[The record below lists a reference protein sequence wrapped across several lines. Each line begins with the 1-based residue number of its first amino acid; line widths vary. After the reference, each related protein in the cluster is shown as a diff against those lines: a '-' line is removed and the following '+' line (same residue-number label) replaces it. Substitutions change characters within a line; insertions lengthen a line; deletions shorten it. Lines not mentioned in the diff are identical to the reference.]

1 MSKFRHPEKQKNPIN
16 PIKKKPDWIRTK
28 LTNSREFFLTKS
40 VVNQNNLVTVC
51 QEANCPNITECWSKR
66 HATFMIMGD
75 TCTRA
80 CAFCDVKT
88 GRPNKLDPLEPKKI
102 SLAVKKLNLRHVVIT
117 SVDRDDLYDGG
128 SNHFYETI
136 METRK
141 ENTDTTIEVLTPD
154 FLRKGDA
161 YKKVLDAK
169 PDVFNHNIETVPS
182 LYLKVRP
189 GSRYFASLDLL
200 KNAKIVDEN
209 IFTKSGIM
217 VGMGETKDE
226 IIQVMDDLRS
236 AKVDFLTVGQ
246 YLQPSVKHF
255 PLQRY
260 YDPIEFKDL
269 ETIAKAKG
277 FLLVSSSPLTRS
289 SYHADED
296 FALLKK
302 NRKLINAKS
311 ISKENH

>member
-1 MSKFRHPEKQKNPIN
+1 MNKLRHPEKQKNPIN
-16 PIKKKPDWIRTK
+16 PIKKKPDWIRSK
-28 LTNSREFFLTKS
+28 LINSREFFLTKS
-40 VVNQNNLVTVC
+40 IVNQSNLVTVC

-88 GRPNKLDPLEPKKI
+88 GKPNRLDPLEPKKI

-117 SVDRDDLYDGG
+117 SVDRDDLSDGG

-136 METRK
+136 SETKK
-141 ENTDTTIEVLTPD
+141 ENPKTTIEVLTPD

-161 YKKVLDAK
+161 YKKVLIAK

-200 KNAKIVDEN
+200 KSAKEFDRD

-217 VGMGETKDE
+217 VGMGESKDE
-226 IIQVMDDLRS
+226 ILQVMDDLRS
-236 AKVDFLTVGQ
+236 AKVDFLTIGQ

-255 PLQRY
+255 PLQKY
-260 YDPIEFKDL
+260 YEPKEFEKL
-269 ETIAKAKG
+269 KSIAKAKG

-296 FALLKK
+296 FALLQK
-302 NRKLINAKS
+302 NRLKINAKS
-311 ISKENH
+311 IGKEKN